1 MNSPKLAQVHEL
13 APAQARQEEIARWPL
28 ELLLR
33 RWHQLVW
40 QQALRPVFHRM
51 LEHDLSLA
59 EWITLRS
66 VQRHPLTIADVA
78 ATRQFS
84 HSAASRAVERLVR
97 DGLLSRREHPDD
109 RRQKLLTLT
118 PQGEALLA
126 EVEALFS
133 QQLDAFV
140 ASLDEQER
148 EQVRRCLGLWLT
160 KLSDEPAWPPS
171 LTMPDEERMATAH

>member
-1 MNSPKLAQVHEL
+1 MITDESVQAGRLP
-13 APAQARQEEIARWPL
+13 PAQLRHDEIARWPL

-33 RWHQLVW
+33 RWHHLVW

-66 VQRHPLTIADVA
+66 VQYHPLTIADVA
-78 ATRQFS
+78 ATRHFS

-126 EVEALFS
+126 EIEALFS

-148 EQVRRCLGLWLT
+148 EQVRLCLGRWLT
-160 KLSDEPAWPPS
+160 KLSVEPDCSTGATAS
-171 LTMPDEERMATAH
+171 AEERTTAE

>member
-1 MNSPKLAQVHEL
+1 MQLITDELAQAGVLERPRH
-13 APAQARQEEIARWPL
+13 EEIARWPL

-33 RWHQLVW
+33 RWHHLVW

-66 VQRHPLTIADVA
+66 VQHHPLTIADVA
-78 ATRQFS
+78 TTRHFS

-126 EVEALFS
+126 EIELLFS

-140 ASLDEQER
+140 ASLDEQDR
-148 EQVRRCLGLWLT
+148 EQVRLCLGRWLA
-160 KLSDEPAWPPS
+160 KLSAEPDCSTWRAAS
-171 LTMPDEERMATAH
+171 TEERTTAE

>member
-1 MNSPKLAQVHEL
+1 MKTFEPVQSGEL
-13 APAQARQEEIARWPL
+13 ALVQPRHEDIERWPL
-28 ELLLR
+28 DLLLR
-33 RWHQLVW
+33 RWHHLVW
-40 QQALRPVFHRM
+40 RQAIRPVFHRM
-51 LEHDLSLA
+51 LELDLSLA

-66 VQRHPLTIADVA
+66 VQRRPLTIADVA
-78 ATRQFS
+78 ATRHFS

-118 PQGEALLA
+118 PQGEALLTDI
-126 EVEALFS
+126 EALFS

-148 EQVRRCLGLWLT
+148 EQVRLCLGQWLAKLSIEPECSPWLT
-160 KLSDEPAWPPS
+160 V
-171 LTMPDEERMATAH
+171 PDAERTATAG